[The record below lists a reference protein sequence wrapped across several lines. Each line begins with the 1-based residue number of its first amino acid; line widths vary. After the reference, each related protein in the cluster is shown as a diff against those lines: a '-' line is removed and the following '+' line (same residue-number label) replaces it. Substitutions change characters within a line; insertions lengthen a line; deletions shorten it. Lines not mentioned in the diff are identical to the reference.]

1 MEEKEIIV
9 EETLNVIDNL
19 EEVQEETLKELS
31 NNKGEEVEE
40 NE

>member
-1 MEEKEIIV
+1 MENEKIEMQDVLEVI
-9 EETLNVIDNL
+9 ETEDK
-19 EEVQEETLKELS
+19 VQEETLKELS

>member
-9 EETLNVIDNL
+9 EETLSVIDDL

>member
-1 MEEKEIIV
+1 MENEKIEMQDVLEVI
-9 EETLNVIDNL
+9 ETEDN
-19 EEVQEETLKELS
+19 VQEETLKELS

>member
-9 EETLNVIDNL
+9 EETLSVIDNL
-19 EEVQEETLKELS
+19 DEVQEETLKELS

>member
-9 EETLNVIDNL
+9 EETLSVIDDL

-31 NNKGEEVEE
+31 NSKGEEVEE